1 MTWKVAKMQGGSET
15 QKHSENAKKDG
26 PGKKRGRRQRGF
38 KKLEKQSSELIL
50 GSTAEQLHHGTP

>member
-1 MTWKVAKMQGGSET
+1 MQGGSET